1 MAESR
6 GPHGQS
12 GAGEGG
18 ARGAGR
24 EGAVERIS
32 AGEARRRVAEGR
44 AVLVCAYEDEDKC
57 RRLKLDGAHTLR
69 ELEAG
74 MATLPRSQ
82 EIVFYCA

>member
-1 MAESR
+1 MAE
-6 GPHGQS
+6 
-12 GAGEGG
+12 
-18 ARGAGR
+18 ARGQHGDAS
-24 EGAVERIS
+24 VERVG

-44 AVLVCAYEDEDKC
+44 AVLVCAYEDEEKC
-57 RRLKLDGAHTLR
+57 RRLKLEGAHTLR

>member
-1 MAESR
+1 MAE
-6 GPHGQS
+6 
-12 GAGEGG
+12 
-18 ARGAGR
+18 ARGQHGDAS
-24 EGAVERIS
+24 VERIG

-44 AVLVCAYEDEDKC
+44 AVLVCAYEDEEKC
-57 RRLKLDGAHTLR
+57 RRLKLQGAHTLR

>member
-1 MAESR
+1 MADAR
-6 GPHGQS
+6 GQHG
-12 GAGEGG
+12 GAGE
-18 ARGAGR
+18 RDAGR
-24 EGAVERIS
+24 TGEVERVS

-82 EIVFYCA
+82 EIIFYCA